1 MKNLTKT
8 TLGIIA
14 IVFISSFLTQCS
26 DAKNAAV
33 TKFLEVTAEQLNKQ
47 APIQMGNGLTM
58 EKVSVE
64 ENKTLKYN
72 ILVADEMAGLINVT
86 DGKDAAINL
95 IKGLPEFEQIKTF
108 EVTIVYSYYDSSKKV
123 LGEIKITPEDYK

>member
-8 TLGIIA
+8 TLSIIA
-14 IVFISSFLTQCS
+14 VMLLSLAFVQCK

-58 EKVSVE
+58 EKASVE

-72 ILVADEMAGLINVT
+72 ILVADEMTGLINVT

-95 IKGLPEFEQIKTF
+95 IKGLPEFEQIKAF

>member
-14 IVFISSFLTQCS
+14 IVFISSFFIQCS

>member
-14 IVFISSFLTQCS
+14 IVFISSFFTQCS